1 MCDYVIETNGRREKY
16 CGKENCDIHNKEN
29 KPEKQQGRRRNEPVA
44 ANSNNPGPNNFDKKL
59 LAEVEKI
66 GKLTVDSENV
76 AQKASTATPVKK
88 DKPKSKPKAKP
99 KTDDESEDDDVHR
112 AEQQSAPA
120 SSDISADSANKDMF
134 KKSARLGG
142 LRLLEACEAIALH
155 YKVNICGVSQA
166 LSTNSEFGD
175 LMVEV
180 LREWSPSVTEG
191 IQNSPTS
198 QLLFVIGTTVLGVYS
213 ANKTIESAKME
224 MMKAKLE
231 RPAQPQQPQQQPQ
244 QQDRPV
250 QPIPQPTPNI

>member
-1 MCDYVIETNGRREKY
+1 MCDYVIETNGRRKKY

-59 LAEVEKI
+59 LTEVEKI
-66 GKLTVDSENV
+66 GKLSVDSE
-76 AQKASTATPVKK
+76 KASTATSGALPSGPVKK
-88 DKPKSKPKAKP
+88 DKAKSKPKAKP
-99 KTDDESEDDDVHR
+99 KTDDESEDDSAV
-112 AEQQSAPA
+112 QQKSEPT
-120 SSDISADSANKDMF
+120 SDISADSANKDMF

-180 LREWSPSVTEG
+180 LREWSPSVAEG
-191 IQNSPTS
+191 VQNSPTS

-231 RPAQPQQPQQQPQ
+231 RPAQPQPQ